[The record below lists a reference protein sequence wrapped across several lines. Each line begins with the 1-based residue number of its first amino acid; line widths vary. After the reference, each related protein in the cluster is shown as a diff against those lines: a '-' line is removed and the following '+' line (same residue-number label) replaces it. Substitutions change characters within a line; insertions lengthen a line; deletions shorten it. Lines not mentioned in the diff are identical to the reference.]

1 MSAANAGFGLEEIG
15 IPGREYLREAL
26 TSCTDPLKAI
36 EDFQVEN
43 GVLLP
48 SLRPMLP
55 LLDLHG
61 IKRLDFHNSVLE
73 DLRDKLISQIEQMEK
88 MEGKEKEKKLKDL
101 LLKSFPVIKIKQ
113 LRPVVMSVLKNMAF
127 IEEKYLRVL
136 VRDKELYGDCDIE
149 IKRHLWRDNQSL
161 FGDEVSPLLSQYIK
175 DKEKVLFTYE
185 TGPGFF
191 NGSPKS
197 RRQAE
202 VIQSLS
208 EMIGNNVKL
217 YDMTLQFLR
226 TLFLRTRNV
235 HYCTLRSELLMA
247 LHDREVQDVISV
259 DPCHKFTWCLDACI
273 RERNVDVK
281 RSRELQ
287 GFLDAIRR
295 GQEQV
300 LGDLSMTLCDPFAIN
315 FLSTSAMKLV
325 NHCVTQE
332 GLPRDNPVLH
342 LLLRMLALGL
352 SAWEMIE
359 TQDFRE
365 PRLELPLLL
374 KFIPAMMSLIVDDQ
388 VRALN
393 DKFPVE
399 ERDMASI
406 VIDHSGPPPDM
417 YESLVAQ
424 SPIAA
429 TMAMQYT
436 LQTCKAKDKTG
447 LMRVLGI
454 LAQNIRGHP
463 FEDAFLHS
471 LVTGLIGMKEDF
483 EAEDFCTAVFDEF
496 FFTCINVDNVVRH
509 LIRLLWWV
517 HSRLPPARLETL
529 LKVAEPTAG
538 GEAVMT
544 VYEALKTR
552 IEEAGNGPTSEQSG
566 GAGSSEEAPAPF

>member
-1 MSAANAGFGLEEIG
+1 MTGAGGGGFGLEEIG
-15 IPGREYLREAL
+15 IPGRDYLREAL

-43 GVLLP
+43 GILLP

-61 IKRLDFHNSVLE
+61 IKRIDFHNSVLE
-73 DLRDKLISQIEQMEK
+73 DLRDKLITQIDACSK
-88 MEGKEKEKKLKDL
+88 MEGKDKDKKLKDL

-113 LRPVVMSVLKNMAF
+113 LRPVVMAVLKNMSF
-127 IEEKYLRVL
+127 IEDKYLRVL
-136 VRDKELYGDCDIE
+136 VRDKELYADCDIE

-191 NGSPKS
+191 AGSPKS

-202 VIQSLS
+202 VVQKLA
-208 EMIGNNVKL
+208 EMIGTNVKL

-315 FLSTSAMKLV
+315 FLSVSAMRLV
-325 NHCVTQE
+325 NSCVE
-332 GLPRDNPVLH
+332 KEMLPRDQPVLL

-352 SAWEMIE
+352 GAWEMIE
-359 TQDFRE
+359 SQDFRE
-365 PRLELPLLL
+365 PRLELPLVLQFL
-374 KFIPAMMSLIVDDQ
+374 PAMMSLIVDDQ

-393 DKFPVE
+393 VKFPVE
-399 ERDMASI
+399 ERDTASI
-406 VIDHSGPPPDM
+406 IIDHSGPPPDM
-417 YESLVAQ
+417 YDSQVVA

-436 LQTCKAKDKTG
+436 LQTGKAKDKTG

-454 LAQNIRGHP
+454 LSQNIRGHP
-463 FEDAFLHS
+463 FEATFLHS
-471 LVTGLIGMKEDF
+471 LVTNLIGMKDDF

-496 FFTCINVDNVVRH
+496 FFTCINIEHVVRH
-509 LIRLLWWV
+509 LMRLIWWV
-517 HSRLPPARLETL
+517 HPKLPPARLETL
-529 LKVAEPTAG
+529 MKVAEPTAG
-538 GEAVMT
+538 PEAV
-544 VYEALKTR
+544 VEAYEDLKTK
-552 IEEAGNGPTSEQSG
+552 ISEAGGGGGGSPNPATEEATASH
-566 GAGSSEEAPAPF
+566 F